1 MLNTLK
7 AAYYRLRIAH
17 LEHLIDVLVLDQNVA
32 VYEGDASRVLTIE
45 TKIVEL
51 QMEAGGF
58 RRKLRALP
66 QPT

>member
-1 MLNTLK
+1 MLNALK

-17 LEHLIDVLVLDQNVA
+17 LERRIDSLLLDQDVA
-32 VYEGDASRVLTIE
+32 VDEGDASRVLTIE
-45 TKIVEL
+45 TKILTL
-51 QMEAGGF
+51 QIESGDF

>member
-17 LEHLIDVLVLDQNVA
+17 LEHRIDSLLLDQDVA
-32 VYEGDASRVLTIE
+32 VDEGDAARVLTTE
-45 TKIVEL
+45 TKILTL
-51 QMEAGGF
+51 QTKSGVF

>member
-1 MLNTLK
+1 MLNKLK

-17 LEHLIDVLVLDQNVA
+17 LEHLVDVLLLDQDAA
-32 VYEGDASRVLTIE
+32 VNEGDVSRVLTIE
-45 TKIVEL
+45 TEILTL
-51 QMEAGGF
+51 QQECGVF

>member
-1 MLNTLK
+1 MFNTLK

-17 LEHLIDVLVLDQNVA
+17 LEHLIDILVLDQNVA
-32 VYEGDASRVLTIE
+32 VDEGDASRVLTIE
-45 TKIVEL
+45 TEILTL
-51 QMEAGGF
+51 QSESSVF